1 MEESTKTTT
10 RTRTAN
16 TGHTRR
22 FVASRELY
30 SRDKTTIDVS
40 DLSISKRDMREL
52 KKDKSRLASARRTLM
67 LQDDIKQK
75 SSKFFDLA
83 KELEAARSTI
93 MRQDQ
98 MIEELNQRLLGMPT
112 L

>member
-1 MEESTKTTT
+1 
-10 RTRTAN
+10 
-16 TGHTRR
+16 
-22 FVASRELY
+22 
-30 SRDKTTIDVS
+30 
-40 DLSISKRDMREL
+40 
-52 KKDKSRLASARRTLM
+52 M

-75 SSKFFDLA
+75 SGKFFDLA

-98 MIEELNQRLLGMPT
+98 MIEELNQRLLGMPN